1 MNCTAMSGGVFGN
14 GACTTFYQCVNGAW
28 LPTGAGGPCK
38 CEELT
43 GYTGCGASFV
53 ESTATYEEGVALAK
67 AIRENPSVA
76 QQGGALAPAGS
87 SKLGTFAIVG
97 GIVAAAVVGGVIVQR
112 RRRGKTGL
120 RGVKTR
126 RAGLKGCRCSC

>member
-53 ESTATYEEGVALAK
+53 ESTTTYEEGVALAK
-67 AIRENPSVA
+67 AIRENPSIA
-76 QQGGALAPAGS
+76 QQGGALAE
-87 SKLGTFAIVG
+87 SKSGLGTFAIVG
-97 GIVAAAVVGGVIVQR
+97 GIVAAAVVGSVIVQR